1 MPTPSS
7 LLRETRRLAGLS
19 QRELA
24 DRAGTSQSAIARLE
38 SGRGSV
44 TVSTRE
50 RLLAAAGFDL
60 VLDVAP
66 PARTDDALTAVYRQ
80 DVDRSLL
87 RQNLRRSVDER
98 LRSGA
103 ELVTAGHELQRAM
116 ASAPRRRA
124 DPR

>member
-24 DRAGTSQSAIARLE
+24 DRAGTSPSAIARLE

-44 TVSTRE
+44 TASTRE
-50 RLLAAAGFDL
+50 RLLAAGFDL